1 MLFKNICRNTCEW
14 KKVLKYMKC
23 CLKTENDCLKTY
35 TTHPILMDVFLLKK
49 KKKKRDSDWW
59 AVQVDSLSNP
69 REREREI
76 NKLRKNKW

>member
-14 KKVLKYMKC
+14 KKVLKYMKY

-35 TTHPILMDVFLLKK
+35 TTHPILIDVFLLKK
-49 KKKKRDSDWW
+49 KKKKGIVIDE
-59 AVQVDSLSNP
+59 QFKVDSLSNP